1 MRYIV
6 YNIVIRLRKVENYK
20 LEKAKVLERL
30 IKESGMSVR
39 AFAEKCGLPESTV
52 YTILKKGA
60 GKANVNNV
68 ISMCKI
74 LGITVEELDEMS
86 KGETKVIYEPTYEDI
101 QSLIARNGKKLT
113 LEQKQDIIRTLLS
126 DD

>member
-1 MRYIV
+1 M
-6 YNIVIRLRKVENYK
+6 EM
-20 LEKAKVLERL
+20 AKVLDRL

-39 AFAEKCGLPESTV
+39 AFAERCGLPESTV

-68 ISMCKI
+68 ISMCKV
-74 LGITVEELDEMS
+74 LGITVEELDEIS
-86 KGETKVIYEPTYEDI
+86 KGEKVDYEPTYEDI

>member
-1 MRYIV
+1 M
-6 YNIVIRLRKVENYK
+6 
-20 LEKAKVLERL
+20 EKAKVLERL